1 MKTEKDIK
9 DYIEF
14 LEDYLRS
21 DEISETNIETIRM
34 KLEILRWVVN
44 D

>member
-1 MKTEKDIK
+1 MKTEKEVR

-14 LEDYLRS
+14 LEDYLNS
-21 DEISETNIETIRM
+21 GNIREENVEKVEM
-34 KLEILRWVVN
+34 KLEVLRWVVN